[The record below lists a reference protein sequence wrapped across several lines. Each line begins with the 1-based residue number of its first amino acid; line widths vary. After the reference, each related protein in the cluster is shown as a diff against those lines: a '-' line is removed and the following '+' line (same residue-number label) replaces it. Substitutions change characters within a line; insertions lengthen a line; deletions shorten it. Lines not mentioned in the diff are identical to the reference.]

1 MSEEKN
7 EETSVK
13 EENLS
18 PMQKLFLMK
27 QNAEKLANNN
37 PKSHQNQKNNS
48 GNPSFSSK
56 PRRK

>member
-1 MSEEKN
+1 MSEEKKEAVN
-7 EETSVK
+7 TE

>member
-1 MSEEKN
+1 MSEEKKEAVN
-7 EETSVK
+7 TE

-37 PKSHQNQKNNS
+37 PKSHQNQKNNA